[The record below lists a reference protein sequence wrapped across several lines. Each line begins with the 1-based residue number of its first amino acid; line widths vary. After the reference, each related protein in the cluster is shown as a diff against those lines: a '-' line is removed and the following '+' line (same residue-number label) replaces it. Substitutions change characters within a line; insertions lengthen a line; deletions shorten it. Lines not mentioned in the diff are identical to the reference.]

1 MKKLLLTLL
10 IAMSLSATVSAGES
24 SIFLNKSTQ
33 GSNNFLESILNEA
46 SKNSLKPA
54 GDFESCHLQCVF
66 DFQVCQSDPNIGT
79 IECSKIYNSC
89 YNRCVRIY
97 F

>member
-1 MKKLLLTLL
+1 MKKLVLSLL
-10 IAMSLSATVSAGES
+10 IACALCATASAADRDFFTN
-24 SIFLNKSTQ
+24 NKAHS
-33 GSNNFLESILNEA
+33 SNNFLESILNEA
-46 SKNSLKPA
+46 AKNSLKPA

-79 IECSKIYNSC
+79 LECSKIYNSC

-97 F
+97 L